1 MSFSQYADMAKA
13 ATKTDPPRRIS
24 HSGGPIWRL
33 PLSMDDHT
41 KRDAR
46 KFRDNLR
53 NQAIAL
59 IDLERGLPELLNECN
74 RHFATVTWAFRR
86 NW

>member
-1 MSFSQYADMAKA
+1 
-13 ATKTDPPRRIS
+13 
-24 HSGGPIWRL
+24 
-33 PLSMDDHT
+33 MDDHT

-74 RHFATVTWAFRR
+74 RQWVLKKSVNR
-86 NW
+86 NVLLAAIIAAIEFSSHLS